1 MKDNIY
7 HIFDISLKGG
17 DDSDYQESS
26 WKLHYFYKSHVPY
39 VILTAMSIVSFF
51 LISNILVLQPE
62 IMLVFASSGQDED
75 DDNNEEEEENNTGTS
90 SLGDTE
96 SEIDDTNSFL
106 SYNNSEYGIRMNYPS
121 DWSYQ
126 DVQPPTNTAVIPI
139 VNMFPPISEDPN
151 AVTFLE
157 IGIENLENPFSINEY
172 SRSVING
179 YRESRLNFNLVS
191 SNTDST
197 LSGLPAYEIV
207 FTDSA
212 NGTERKFMEVGAI
225 DSSTNRVYY
234 LFFNTEESRYD
245 LFVPTLES
253 MIESFRL
260 AHVSGESLIRSSNDV
275 TNNDISNDT
284 MEAESTTAP
293 ATTLPSLSVSQNDTA
308 NSSSNIQSNDM
319 LVYENSTY
327 GVSLLYP
334 ATWNHSDP
342 IKSPEE
348 RTVFITVF
356 EPAAESGVAHL
367 GIARDVFNVNETLDT
382 YLAEVIQSYRGNTLN
397 FTLISTDMS
406 PDLISPPQL
415 AGNPAY
421 SLLYS
426 HIDPITGDMLLT
438 EEIGT
443 IVPGTNFAY
452 YFYYTADIPSYN
464 RYIDDALS
472 IIDSL
477 EIHLTNLNITESE
490 ETNII
495 DILESLE
502 SGEI

>member
-1 MKDNIY
+1 MKDDIY
-7 HIFDISLKGG
+7 YIFSRSLKGDNDG
-17 DDSDYQESS
+17 DYRENS
-26 WKLHYFYKSHVPY
+26 WKVHYFCKSYILY
-39 VILTAMSIVSFF
+39 VLLMTMGILSFF
-51 LISNILVLQPE
+51 LISNIFTLQPE
-62 IMLVFASSGQDED
+62 IILVFASSEQDEGD
-75 DDNNEEEEENNTGTS
+75 DDEEEENNTGS
-90 SLGDTE
+90 PLGGSNE
-96 SEIDDTNSFL
+96 SEISDVDSFL
-106 SYNNSEYGIRMNYPS
+106 SYNNSEYGLRMNYPS

-126 DVQPPTNTAVIPI
+126 EVQALTDAAIIPI
-139 VNMFPPISEDPN
+139 VNMFPPISDDPN
-151 AVTFLE
+151 AVSFLE
-157 IGIENLENPFSINEY
+157 IGIEDLETPFSIDEY

-179 YRESRLNFNLVS
+179 YRETRLNFDLVS
-191 SNTDST
+191 SSTDNT
-197 LSGLPAYEIV
+197 LSGLPAYQIV

-212 NGTERKFMEVGAI
+212 NGTDRKLMEVGAL
-225 DSSTNRVYY
+225 DSDNNRVYY
-234 LFFNTEESRYD
+234 LLFNTEESRYD
-245 LFVPTLES
+245 LFVPALES
-253 MIESFRL
+253 MIDSFQL
-260 AHVSGESLIRSSNDV
+260 SSIGEKSIISGNV
-275 TNNDISNDT
+275 TNDNISNGT
-284 MEAESTTAP
+284 MQESSTT
-293 ATTLPSLSVSQNDTA
+293 TPSITFPPLSISQNDTA
-308 NSSSNIQSNDM
+308 ISSSDIRSNDI

-334 ATWNHSDP
+334 ATWKYSDP

-356 EPAAESGVAHL
+356 EPAAESGAAYL

-397 FTLISTDMS
+397 FTLISTAMS
-406 PDLISPPQL
+406 ADLISPPQL

-426 HIDPITGDMLLT
+426 HIDPITRDMLLT

-452 YFYYTADIPSYN
+452 YFYYTANIPSYN
-464 RYIDDALS
+464 SYINDALS

-477 EIHLTNLNITESE
+477 EIHLTNLNVTESE
-490 ETNII
+490 ETNIF